1 MMSARPNGGMNRCA
15 RCLNSLDIISNTSLV
30 MSEYLKKL
38 HTLLTLFK
46 KHFSLNVFSGFY
58 VLHIYAKYLSCG
70 RNLSTSWLKDPPLPL
85 GNFDPLQTVLTSWC
99 SHFNYL

>member
-46 KHFSLNVFSGFY
+46 KTFFTQCILRI
-58 VLHIYAKYLSCG
+58 LRTAHICKI
-70 RNLSTSWLKDPPLPL
+70 P
-85 GNFDPLQTVLTSWC
+85 
-99 SHFNYL
+99 